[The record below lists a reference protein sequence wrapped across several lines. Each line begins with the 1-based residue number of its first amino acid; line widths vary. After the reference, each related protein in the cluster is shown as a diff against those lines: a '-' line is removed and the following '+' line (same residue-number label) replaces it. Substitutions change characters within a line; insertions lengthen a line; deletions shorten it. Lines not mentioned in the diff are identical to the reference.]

1 MIRGVPASEVPDV
14 WPSIK
19 KFLDKPIELSNG
31 RLSNLSVLDALLERE
46 MQLWL
51 AVDKEVLGAMVT
63 QIVTYPTGLKVLSVV
78 LIGGKEM
85 NKWIHLWPQIEEWGK
100 SHGCKVV
107 EIPRGRWGWS
117 RVLKDWNAMTFMEKK
132 I

>member
-63 QIVTYPTGLKVLSVV
+63 QIITYSTGLKVLSVV
-78 LIGGKEM
+78 LIGGREM
-85 NKWIHLWPQIEEWGK
+85 DKWIRFWPLIEEWGRF
-100 SHGCKVV
+100 HGCKIA